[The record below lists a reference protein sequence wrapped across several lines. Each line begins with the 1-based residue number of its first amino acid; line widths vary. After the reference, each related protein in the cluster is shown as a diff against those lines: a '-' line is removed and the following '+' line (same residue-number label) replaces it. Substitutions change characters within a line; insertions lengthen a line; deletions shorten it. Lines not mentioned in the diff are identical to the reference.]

1 MVIKKLR
8 DSGFNTDN
16 RTYIIAEIGINHRG
30 DINIAKQLIDSA
42 VRSGVDAV
50 KFQTYITE
58 QRAPKGNNE
67 VFKTLKDLELPFE
80 AFKELKEYT
89 KQYDVDFF
97 STPFD
102 KESVK
107 YLESIGTDLYKIAS
121 FDVVNHKLLREVAKT
136 GKPVIM
142 SVGMSNLDEIE
153 DAYNI
158 LKEGTNNIAILHC
171 ISSYPTMEKDS
182 NLSNIYKI
190 QERYDCIIGQSDHT
204 NDIKVPIYA
213 AAAGAQILEK
223 HFKIDD
229 EFECIDSS
237 VSITE
242 IQMTDLI
249 NQVRELE
256 LIFSSVS
263 FGIKSSE
270 IQTAAFRR
278 SSKL

>member
-8 DSGFNTDN
+8 DFGFNTDN

-58 QRAPKGNNE
+58 QRAPEGNDE
-67 VFKTLKDLELPFE
+67 VFKILKDLELPFE
-80 AFKELKEYT
+80 AFKELKDYAN
-89 KQYDVDFF
+89 QYDVDFF

-102 KESVK
+102 EESVE
-107 YLESIGTDLYKIAS
+107 YLESIGVDLYKIAS
-121 FDVVNHKLLREVAKT
+121 FDIVNHQLLRAVAKT

-158 LKEGTNNIAILHC
+158 LKIGTNNIAILHC
-171 ISSYPTMEKDS
+171 ISSYPTIEKDS
-182 NLSNIYKI
+182 NLSNICKI

-223 HFKIDD
+223 HFKIDE
-229 EFECIDSS
+229 EFECIDSP

-242 IQMTDLI
+242 LQMQKLI
-249 NQVRELE
+249 EEVRTLE
-256 LIFSSVS
+256 DIFGNES
-263 FGIKSSE
+263 FGIRESE
-270 IQTAAFRR
+270 EGSKIFRR
-278 SSKL
+278 KQ

>member
-8 DSGFNTDN
+8 DFGFNTDN

-30 DINIAKQLIDSA
+30 DINIAKKLIDSA

-67 VFKTLKDLELPFE
+67 VFKILKDLELPFE

-121 FDVVNHKLLREVAKT
+121 FDIVNHQLLREVAKT
-136 GKPVIM
+136 GKPVII

-171 ISSYPTMEKDS
+171 ISSYPTMGKDS

-190 QERYDCIIGQSDHT
+190 QEKYDCIIGQSDHT

-223 HFKIDD
+223 HFKIDE
-229 EFECIDSS
+229 EFECVDSP

-242 IQMTDLI
+242 VQMKGLVKD
-249 NQVRELE
+249 VRELE
-256 LIFSSVS
+256 EIFSDEN
-263 FGIKSSE
+263 FGVRDAE
-270 IQTAAFRR
+270 QWATAFRR
-278 SSKL
+278 PS